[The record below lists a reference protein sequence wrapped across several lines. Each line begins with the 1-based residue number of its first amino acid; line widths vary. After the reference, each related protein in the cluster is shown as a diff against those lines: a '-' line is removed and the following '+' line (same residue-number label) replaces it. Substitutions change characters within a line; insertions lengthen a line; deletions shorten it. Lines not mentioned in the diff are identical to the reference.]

1 MLSVLS
7 ITGPIFILIGLG
19 YLAVK
24 SDILPA
30 PAAPGMGRFVLYF
43 SLPALIFGT
52 LSRMEFNEVIEP
64 SYLLIYATASL
75 LALLL
80 GVMLHRK
87 LVGDTLSVSGVKG
100 MGMAVSNSAFI
111 GYPVLLQVFG
121 EPPAQAFAMSLM
133 VENLM
138 IIPLALIIIESG
150 GREVETSHWKH
161 YRAVF
166 GRVLRN
172 PLVLAITAGML
183 VSLLQLEMPAMIDKT
198 LSMLAQ
204 SSAAVALFSIGG
216 VLVGTSIRGNLSAI
230 PAVVAGKLLLHPL
243 LVFLLLMLVPGMD
256 PDLRLSMLLLASMP
270 MFSVFPIVAGNYGM
284 GQTSA
289 SILIITTLMSFFT
302 LTVMIGLLT

>member
-7 ITGPIFILIGLG
+7 ITAPIFILIGLG

-24 SDILPA
+24 SGILPA
-30 PAAPGMGRFVLYF
+30 AAAPGMGRFVLYF

-52 LSRMEFNEVIEP
+52 LSRMEFSEVIEP
-64 SYLLIYATASL
+64 SYLLVYATASL
-75 LALLL
+75 LALLI
-80 GVMLHRK
+80 GVTLHRK

-133 VENLM
+133 VENLL

-150 GREVETSHWKH
+150 GRQAETSHWQH
-161 YRAVF
+161 YRTVF

-172 PLVLAITAGML
+172 PLVLAIAAGML
-183 VSLLQLEMPAMIDKT
+183 VSLLKLEMPAMIDKT

-204 SSAAVALFSIGG
+204 TSAAVALFSIGG

-256 PDLRLSMLLLASMP
+256 PELRLSMLLLASMP

>member
-7 ITGPIFILIGLG
+7 ITAPIFILIGLG

-24 SDILPA
+24 SGILPA
-30 PAAPGMGRFVLYF
+30 AAAPGMGRFVLYF

-52 LSRMEFNEVIEP
+52 LSRMEFSEVIEP
-64 SYLLIYATASL
+64 SYLLVYATASL
-75 LALLL
+75 LALLI
-80 GVMLHRK
+80 GVTLHHK
-87 LVGDTLSVSGVKG
+87 LVGNTLPLSGVKG

-133 VENLM
+133 VENLL

-150 GREVETSHWKH
+150 GRDDATSRRQHFT
-161 YRAVF
+161 AVF
-166 GRVLRN
+166 ARVLKN
-172 PLVLAITAGML
+172 PLVLAIGAGML
-183 VSLLQLEMPAMIDKT
+183 VSLLQLPIPQVIDKT

-204 SSAAVALFSIGG
+204 ASAAVALFSIGG
-216 VLVGTSIRGNLSAI
+216 VLVGTSIRGNVSAI

-270 MFSVFPIVAGNYGM
+270 MFSVFPIIAGNYGF

-302 LTVMIGLLT
+302 LTLMIGLLT

>member
-7 ITGPIFILIGLG
+7 ITAPIFILIGLG

-24 SDILPA
+24 SGILPA
-30 PAAPGMGRFVLYF
+30 AAAPGMGRFVLYF

-52 LSRMEFNEVIEP
+52 LSRMEFSEVIEP
-64 SYLLIYATASL
+64 SYLLVYSTASL
-75 LALLL
+75 LALLI
-80 GVMLHRK
+80 GVILHRK
-87 LVGDTLSVSGVKG
+87 LVGNTLPLSGVKG

-133 VENLM
+133 VENLL

-150 GREVETSHWKH
+150 GRDDATSRRQHFA
-161 YRAVF
+161 AVF
-166 GRVLRN
+166 ARVLKN
-172 PLVLAITAGML
+172 PLVLAIGAGML
-183 VSLLQLEMPAMIDKT
+183 VSLLQLPIPQVIDKT

-204 SSAAVALFSIGG
+204 ASAAVALFSIGG
-216 VLVGTSIRGNLSAI
+216 VLVGTSIRGNVSAI

-270 MFSVFPIVAGNYGM
+270 MFSVFPIIAGNYGF

-302 LTVMIGLLT
+302 LTLMIGLLT

>member
-7 ITGPIFILIGLG
+7 ITAPIFILIGLG
-19 YLAVK
+19 FLAVK
-24 SDILPA
+24 SGILPA
-30 PAAPGMGRFVLYF
+30 AAAPGMGRFVLYF

-52 LSRMEFNEVIEP
+52 LSRMEFSEVIEP
-64 SYLLIYATASL
+64 NYLLVYASASL
-75 LALLL
+75 FALLV
-80 GVMLHRK
+80 GVILHRK
-87 LVGDTLSVSGVKG
+87 LVGNTLPLSGVKG

-133 VENLM
+133 VENLL

-150 GREVETSHWKH
+150 GRDDSTSRRQHF
-161 YRAVF
+161 ATVF
-166 GRVLRN
+166 TRVLKN
-172 PLVLAITAGML
+172 PLVLAIGAGML
-183 VSLLQLEMPAMIDKT
+183 VSLLQLPLPQVIDKT
-198 LSMLAQ
+198 LNMLAQ
-204 SSAAVALFSIGG
+204 TSAAVALFSIGG
-216 VLVGTSIRGNLSAI
+216 VLVGTSIRGNVSAI

-256 PDLRLSMLLLASMP
+256 QDLRLSMLLLASMP
-270 MFSVFPIVAGNYGM
+270 MFSVFPIIAGNYGF

-302 LTVMIGLLT
+302 LTLMIALLT

>member
-7 ITGPIFILIGLG
+7 ITAPIFILIGLG

-24 SDILPA
+24 SGILPSA
-30 PAAPGMGRFVLYF
+30 AAPGMGRFVLYF

-52 LSRMEFNEVIEP
+52 LSRMEFSEIIEP
-64 SYLLIYATASL
+64 SYLLVYATASL
-75 LALLL
+75 LALLI
-80 GVMLHRK
+80 GVTLHRK
-87 LVGDTLSVSGVKG
+87 LVGNTLPLSGVKG

-133 VENLM
+133 VENLL

-150 GREVETSHWKH
+150 GRDDATSRRQHFA
-161 YRAVF
+161 AVF
-166 GRVLRN
+166 ARVLKN
-172 PLVLAITAGML
+172 PLVLAIGAGML
-183 VSLLQLEMPAMIDKT
+183 VSLLQLPIPQVIDKT

-204 SSAAVALFSIGG
+204 ASAAVALFSIGG
-216 VLVGTSIRGNLSAI
+216 VLVGTSIRGNVSAI

-270 MFSVFPIVAGNYGM
+270 MFSVFPIIAGNYGF

-302 LTVMIGLLT
+302 LTLMIGLLT

>member
-24 SDILPA
+24 SGILPA

-52 LSRMEFNEVIEP
+52 LSRMEFSEVIEP

-80 GVMLHRK
+80 GVTLHRK

-150 GREVETSHWKH
+150 GREVETNHWKH